1 MTFLNPLVLFGL
13 AAAAIP
19 IVLHLL
25 NLRKLKT
32 VEFSTLRFLKELQ
45 RTSIRRLKIRQWLL
59 LLLRT
64 LLVVF
69 LVLAFSRPAI
79 RGSLAGLGSTE
90 ASTGIAIV
98 LDDSPSMGIRND
110 RGIVFDQ
117 AKALAQK
124 ILGFARP
131 GDAVSLLRLS
141 ETGAP
146 ESQDRFLSAETAR
159 KALEGMTL
167 TQKAFPYGKIF
178 AAARRLTASS
188 QHANREIYLLTD
200 AQRSQFTV
208 DPVAM
213 DTVSPRDERLRVFV
227 VEIPSPRRENAAVT
241 AVTLESSL
249 LAPQLPITLK
259 AVVRNAG
266 ERSISNAIGSLYLD
280 GTRVAQQ
287 SFSAAAGGAATLQ
300 FTAVPATRGIVTGA
314 VQIED
319 DVLDIDNRRTFV
331 INIPTNIRVLLVGS
345 SSRDTHYPFV
355 ALTLAGD
362 SSLSRLFTVERIAQD
377 RLERMDVGQYDVIL
391 LANPGAIPARE
402 GARLATAVRNGA
414 GLVLFP
420 GRLTDA
426 VSLNASLFAAAE
438 IPPFTA
444 APAPTGPS
452 PQSTDGFLTFG
463 TVDFSH
469 PLFAGMFTRQAGH
482 HGGPPSLDG
491 PRIVTAAGLNPG
503 RPGLTVITMSDGRP
517 FLCDYTIGSGHILA
531 FAVDADTMMSDFPF
545 KGLFAPLLHRSMMY
559 LAGQQRAVDTTT
571 VGQRLILPVR
581 LQPSDMDRATIVR
594 YPSGLEE
601 RVTVTARGEQRS
613 AVVELDDTPEPG
625 VYRAFAGPGETASG
639 IRKPLQAAAV
649 YPAAFESDLHRV
661 NNEDLE
667 QFWAR
672 HRITPGQVTLLS
684 VTDEIERVVRESRYG
699 VELWKLFV
707 VLAIA
712 CALGEMLLAR
722 AIPFRTEDTVVT
734 GSTRDTTT

>member
-25 NLRKLKT
+25 NLRKLKI

-79 RGSLAGLGSTE
+79 RGTLAGPGSTE
-90 ASTGIAIV
+90 ASTGIVIV
-98 LDDSPSMGIRND
+98 LDDSPSMGIRNE

-117 AKALAQK
+117 AKVLAER
-124 ILGFARP
+124 ILGLARP
-131 GDAVSLLRLS
+131 GDAVSVLRLS
-141 ETGAP
+141 ETDAP
-146 ESQDRFLSAETAR
+146 ESQNRFLSVETAR
-159 KALEGMTL
+159 KALKGMTV

-188 QHANREIYLLTD
+188 QDANREIYLLTD
-200 AQRSQFTV
+200 DQRSHFTV
-208 DPVAM
+208 SPDAI
-213 DTVSPRDERLRVFV
+213 DTVSPPNGRLRVFV
-227 VEIPSPRRENAAVT
+227 AEIPSPQRENAAVS
-241 AVTLESSL
+241 AVTLESRL
-249 LAPQLPITLK
+249 LAPQMPITLK
-259 AVVRNAG
+259 AIVRNAG
-266 ERSISNAIGSLYLD
+266 EHPINNAVASLYFD

-300 FTAVPATRGIVTGA
+300 FTAVPAARGIVTGA

-319 DVLDIDNRRTFV
+319 DVLDIDNRRVFV

-345 SSRDTHYPFV
+345 SARDTHYPFV

-362 SSLSRLFTVERIAQD
+362 SSLAKLFTVERITQD
-377 RLERMDVGQYDVIL
+377 RLARTDVGQYDVVF
-391 LANPGAIPARE
+391 LANPGAIPATE
-402 GARLATAVRNGA
+402 GARLITAVNNGA

-420 GRLTDA
+420 GHLADA
-426 VSLNASLFAAAE
+426 AGLNKSLFAAAG
-438 IPPFTA
+438 IPPLTA
-444 APAPTGPS
+444 APLPTILSSESSG
-452 PQSTDGFLTFG
+452 GFLTFG

-469 PLFAGMFTRQAGH
+469 PLFAGMFARQAGDH
-482 HGGPPSLDG
+482 DSPPSLDG
-491 PRIVTAAGLNPG
+491 PRVVTAAGLNPG
-503 RPGLTVITMSDGRP
+503 RSGLTVITMSDARP
-517 FLCDYTIGSGHILA
+517 FLCDYATGSGHILA
-531 FAVDADTMMSDFPF
+531 FAVDADTVMSDFPF

-559 LAGQQRAVDTTT
+559 LAGQQRAEDTTI

-581 LQPSDMDRATIVR
+581 LQPSDMDHATIVR

-601 RVTVTARGEQRS
+601 RVTVTARGGQRS
-613 AVVELDDTPEPG
+613 AVIELGDTPEPG
-625 VYRAFAGPGETASG
+625 VYRAFAGAGETTSG
-639 IRKPLQAAAV
+639 MRKPLQAAAV
-649 YPAAFESDLHRV
+649 HPAAFESDLHRV
-661 NNEDLE
+661 NNEELE

-684 VTDEIERVVRESRYG
+684 ATDEIDRVVRESRYG

-722 AIPFRTEDTVVT
+722 TIPIRTEDTVVT